1 MDIVGRLL
9 LRLLLVPL
17 GAMVATCVA
26 VLVLA
31 VAHWHAFRALAEA
44 SPQAQQDYLLALFVA
59 GPILAMLLS
68 MSATMTLLPA
78 GIGVLISETF
88 AIRSW
93 LYHAANGGLAA
104 WIGWSL
110 IADVRE
116 EYRLF
121 TEPTALVAAG
131 IAGGLAYWLIAG
143 WSAGFWKPVRQRPQ
157 PQRA

>member
-1 MDIVGRLL
+1 MEIVGRFI

-17 GAMVATCVA
+17 GAAVATCIA

-31 VAHWHAFRALAEA
+31 IAHWNAFRALAEA
-44 SPQAQQDYLLALFVA
+44 GAQEDYLFTIIIA

-68 MSATMTLLPA
+68 WSAAMMCLPA
-78 GIGVLISETF
+78 AVGVLISETF
-88 AIRSW
+88 AVRSW
-93 LYHAANGGLAA
+93 IYHAANGGLSV

-110 IADVRE
+110 IHDVRE

-131 IAGGLAYWLIAG
+131 IAGGLAYWLVAG
-143 WSAGFWKPVRQRPQ
+143 SSAGFWQPFRQRPQ
-157 PQRA
+157 SQRA